1 MFGFWQRWFSGIR
14 LTSMCGAR
22 EIKGSVTV
30 EFALIAVPLLGLLF
44 AILETVVVSL
54 LGVGVQQ
61 TTVKIA
67 RLVKTGI
74 IQQYRIQSADDFRS
88 RVLCPAQ
95 GPSALPPYL
104 SCDKVI
110 FDIRTADSMLT
121 ADMSRDFYKN
131 PAHRK
136 FCLGQG
142 NSVVIVRIAYVF
154 PSILPLL
161 ATLGGGGI
169 SQVRTGLVNDVPDQ
183 PGWNHLILDA
193 TAFQNEGGGGDTPA
207 CS

>member
-1 MFGFWQRWFSGIR
+1 MRA
-14 LTSMCGAR
+14 AR
-22 EIKGSVTV
+22 ETNGSTSV

-61 TTVKIA
+61 TTVKVA

-95 GPSALPPYL
+95 GPSVLPPYL

-121 ADMSRDFYKN
+121 ADLSRNFYKD
-131 PAHRK
+131 PASRK

-142 NSVVIVRIAYVF
+142 NSVVIVRFAYVF
-154 PSILPLL
+154 PAILPLL
-161 ATLGGGGI
+161 ATLGSVGI
-169 SQVRTGLVNDVPDQ
+169 TQVRTGLVNDVPDQ

-193 TAFQNEGGGGDTPA
+193 TAFQNEGVRGDTTG